1 MTCGRGRSTGD
12 PVQHCCDV
20 MRFAAVGQGGAVDHQ
35 HRQTKRARGDKLRLR
50 PTAARILGHN
60 QINTVGAHQRLIRSG
75 IERAAIQNDMV
86 IGQGRWHLWR
96 VHKAQNIV
104 MLGLCRETRQMHPAQ
119 GQQNTP
125 RGASKCRDR
134 RRNIGHAV
142 PVIAGDR
149 GPRGARQGQKRHPG
163 DLRGLHGMCTHLRGE
178 RMGGVN
184 QMGDVMGAQIGDQP
198 LHPAKTTHPHRNGLW
213 LGPLHPPCIAECGAK
228 PRPCK
233 FGDKA
238 RGLNRATKDKD
249 IVHG

>member
-1 MTCGRGRSTGD
+1 MTQTGFAPD
-12 PVQHCCDV
+12 PVQHCADL
-20 MRFAAVGQGGAVDHQ
+20 MRFAAVGQGGPVDHQ
-35 HRQTKRARGDKLRLR
+35 YRQRQRARGDKLRLR
-50 PTAARILGHN
+50 PTAPCILRDD
-60 QINTVGAHQRLIRSG
+60 QINTVGAHQRFIRSG
-75 IERAAIQNDMV
+75 IERAAIQNDMM

-104 MLGLCRETRQMHPAQ
+104 MLGLRRETRQMHPAQ

-125 RGASKCRDR
+125 RGASKRCDR
-134 RRNIGHAV
+134 RRNIGHTV

-149 GPRGARQGQKRHPG
+149 GPRGARQGQKRHTG
-163 DLRGLHGMCTHLRGE
+163 DLRRLHGMCTHLRGE

-184 QMGDVMGAQIGDQP
+184 QMGDAMGAQIGGQP
-198 LHPAKTTHPHRNGLW
+198 LHPAKTTHPHRNGLR
-213 LGPLHPPCIAECGAK
+213 LGPLHPPRIAECGGK

-238 RGLNRATKDKD
+238 RRLDRAPKDKD